1 MRTIFVIA
9 LLVSVLPIRALA
21 DTRGV
26 IGGRVVDPQGA
37 AVAQAIVELK
47 NTIDGRRQET
57 TTDDQGMF
65 EFRFVELGDY
75 RITVTAAGFSVMSVR
90 AVVSSS

>member
-1 MRTIFVIA
+1 MRTIIA
-9 LLVSVLPIRALA
+9 IVLLVSVLSIRTQA

-37 AVAQAIVELK
+37 AVARAVVELT

-57 TTDDQGMF
+57 TTDDEGLF
-65 EFRFVELGDY
+65 
-75 RITVTAAGFSVMSVR
+75 
-90 AVVSSS
+90 